1 MNDDEPLSNIWQ
13 KIEDRGFRKPP
24 YLQNGGV
31 IYSEDDQDCV
41 VTDHDEVVVVA
52 ADEASTK
59 NTIKITESLIAHANT
74 HYGRPFDFD
83 VNPLAPQRAI
93 ESSHGFRISFER
105 TPRVPDD
112 NKLHQLPGSLGSHDL
127 FSVEAY
133 ADRLPASIGQAG
145 GVFFPMW
152 QREAMWLNFQSELHK
167 RDDECAVRVFAGQVN
182 AISGLN
188 MNEASKGQH
197 NEQLQDYI
205 VIPNQPWLDG
215 ICVAPGIVRQFVA
228 MPLGSGYTV
237 EGQKTAEERYGGL
250 QLEVTPQL
258 SGHRR
263 LWSDTRRQCVSIER
277 GNVSYTDSLWEA
289 KTPQE
294 LQYKVGDIL
303 KSYSPDLTRREP
315 FWIKYLSEPGRT
327 STFRACTSDARVG
340 FGGHNELDKVSV
352 EADASHRKTTEVED
366 FTAMGLA
373 VGGKLIQD
381 IYKDPFYYD
390 NWNYAATRILNI
402 HILDP
407 ITCEKV
413 THIVPRPPPID
424 AKAYTEAGGQY
435 FVVEEKVDER
445 LDRGAFDNVKSV
457 SQMDQHIG
465 ISTEPEFDP
474 TKPKI
479 IRPCDHQ
486 FCNICIKRIEQ
497 NSGEDV
503 DSARRNWK
511 CPTCDSVVSHVAGFS
526 APMNLPGE
534 EPLRVKV
541 PVNVLKIEDGR
552 MRFTSVHRSRV

>member
-1 MNDDEPLSNIWQ
+1 M
-13 KIEDRGFRKPP
+13 
-24 YLQNGGV
+24 QNGGV

-228 MPLGSGYTV
+228 MPRMCPTSSCPESAPIWHLLTHS
-237 EGQKTAEERYGGL
+237 
-250 QLEVTPQL
+250 
-258 SGHRR
+258 SW
-263 LWSDTRRQCVSIER
+263 LWLYR
-277 GNVSYTDSLWEA
+277 GRTEDS
-289 KTPQE
+289 
-294 LQYKVGDIL
+294 
-303 KSYSPDLTRREP
+303 RRE
-315 FWIKYLSEPGRT
+315 IRRT
-327 STFRACTSDARVG
+327 SVG
-340 FGGHNELDKVSV
+340 SHTPVIWPPALVVGH
-352 EADASHRKTTEVED
+352 
-366 FTAMGLA
+366 
-373 VGGKLIQD
+373 
-381 IYKDPFYYD
+381 
-390 NWNYAATRILNI
+390 
-402 HILDP
+402 
-407 ITCEKV
+407 
-413 THIVPRPPPID
+413 
-424 AKAYTEAGGQY
+424 
-435 FVVEEKVDER
+435 
-445 LDRGAFDNVKSV
+445 
-457 SQMDQHIG
+457 
-465 ISTEPEFDP
+465 
-474 TKPKI
+474 
-479 IRPCDHQ
+479 
-486 FCNICIKRIEQ
+486 
-497 NSGEDV
+497 
-503 DSARRNWK
+503 
-511 CPTCDSVVSHVAGFS
+511 
-526 APMNLPGE
+526 
-534 EPLRVKV
+534 
-541 PVNVLKIEDGR
+541 
-552 MRFTSVHRSRV
+552 